1 MPTSISEKSSDASQK
16 SSGSHP
22 VPITAGSRKY
32 LVLSIASFV
41 LYLSNILVGWAS
53 IRHDFPIPP
62 LDVVPEALLLAAGA
76 AFGVIFILQ
85 QEKQTT

>member
-1 MPTSISEKSSDASQK
+1 MPTSISEKSSGTPQQSAR
-16 SSGSHP
+16 SHS
-22 VPITAGSRKY
+22 VPLTAGSRKY
-32 LVLSIASFV
+32 LAFSMVSFA
-41 LYLSNILVGWAS
+41 LYLSNILVGWAA

-76 AFGVIFILQ
+76 VFGVIFILQ